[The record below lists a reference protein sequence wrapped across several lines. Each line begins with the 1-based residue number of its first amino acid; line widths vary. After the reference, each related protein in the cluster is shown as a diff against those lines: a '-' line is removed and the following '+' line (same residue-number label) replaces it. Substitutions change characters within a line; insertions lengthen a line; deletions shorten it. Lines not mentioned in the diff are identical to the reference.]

1 MSNETRGQA
10 ATTPAEIPAVG
21 WWDILKRVKSE
32 VSDDHVSVVSA
43 GVAFFG
49 LLAVFPAVAAL
60 IAIVGFVLDP
70 SDIADQLGKIVS
82 LLPENAAAIIQ
93 DQIVQVTGGDETATG
108 FAAVIGFLL
117 ALYGA
122 TKGMMTLMEGMN
134 IAYDETETRGVVR
147 LYATGVALTLFL
159 IVGLLLAF
167 GVILVLPAVIG
178 LFGLPD
184 GFETAVSWLQWPLLA
199 VLTMLGLAVVY
210 RFGPSRQDPKWRW
223 VSPGAV
229 LSTILWLVGTIGF
242 SVYAQNFGSYNE
254 TYGTLGGVIILLT
267 WLWLSAFIILG
278 GAELNSEI
286 EHQTRK
292 DTTTGPARPEGQ
304 RGAIKAD
311 TRPEELA
318 GRDWT
323 ESKNEHAFPAEDNK
337 NVLRNRPQG
346 SLDRKP
352 LSLGAALLG
361 ATLAWTISQRSHSA
375 ASKDED

>member
-1 MSNETRGQA
+1 MRGQA
-10 ATTPAEIPAVG
+10 ATNPAEIPTAG

-60 IAIVGFVLDP
+60 VAIVGFVLDP

-93 DQIVQVTGGDETATG
+93 DQIVQVTGGGETATG
-108 FAAVIGFLL
+108 FAAIIGFLL

-134 IAYDETETRGVVR
+134 IAYDETETRGFVR

-159 IVGLLLAF
+159 IFGLLLAF
-167 GVILVLPAVIG
+167 GVILVLPAVVG

-184 GFETAVSWLQWPLLA
+184 GFETAISWLQWPLLA
-199 VLTMLGLAVVY
+199 VLTMFGLAIVY

-242 SVYAQNFGSYNE
+242 SLYAQNFGSYNE

-292 DTTTGPARPEGQ
+292 DTTTGPAQPEGQ
-304 RGAIKAD
+304 RGAVKAD
-311 TRPEELA
+311 TRPDKLA
-318 GRDWT
+318 GCDWT
-323 ESKNEHAFPAEDNK
+323 ESKDEHASSAEDNK
-337 NVLRNRPQG
+337 YVSRNRQQG
-346 SLDRKP
+346 SADRKP
-352 LSLGAALLG
+352 LSLGAALIG
-361 ATLAWTISQRSHSA
+361 ATLAWTISQRTHRMN
-375 ASKDED
+375 SKDEV